1 MSVIM
6 GIGIGDQ
13 DQVKEGRVPRRAAKD
28 KKDFRSRFGIDV
40 FGFRLIYKS
49 KQMCRG
55 SRLLET
61 PRERFEDNE
70 HVVWRSD

>member
-1 MSVIM
+1 MSVSM
-6 GIGIGDQ
+6 GIGDQ
-13 DQVKEGRVPRRAAKD
+13 DQVKEGRARERRAAKD

-49 KQMCRG
+49 RQMCRG

-61 PRERFEDNE
+61 PRERFEGGKITSML
-70 HVVWRSD
+70 V